1 MTKGGLFKREGQTPT
16 RYRLPLFPRTWYLSK
31 VADPTLHNLVEA
43 GPSRRNALILLFL
56 ASVLALAPLLPLP
69 FIQDD
74 WGVIV
79 HNQDLTLENLPHIAG
94 RAYWDQQLAF
104 EDPWRPGHYLYRPLT
119 VMMFAVE
126 KSVFGSKAWAFRLSN
141 LLLHIASA
149 CLVFT
154 LVVRILAGSSTGRQS
169 AMASAL
175 LFAVHAVHFET
186 VLHIVGRAELGMTAA
201 VLAALVFADKAD
213 KDRRWFGATLAAG
226 MLAVLFKEQGLL
238 CPFLVMGYAAFKA
251 EPWGRATMVKYACL
265 TFVWSGAYLLARDHA
280 IQGYR
285 PQDTILLPLLDY
297 PFWER
302 AAIMASGLVE
312 YLRLM
317 IWPVDPLLDYHH
329 LVATSP
335 RSFAALWP
343 LLGVLIGSVCLLTL
357 ILGVWLKRPLAIVGA
372 GLIIMGL
379 GPVSNLFFPIGA
391 VIAERFLY
399 LPSAGVCILIAGL
412 LQGRLHRKPMVG
424 LLGLFI
430 VFMIFLC
437 WHHTYSFRDPLLLAF
452 RMAERHPEAP
462 SLQNMAALTFE
473 RYGRLDS
480 ARRAWLQQKEVDPEA
495 KEADIGLG
503 RLIVREISAEHGP
516 FLPDGRHD
524 LGLRLRQHLDRLKS
538 MGNYREAPLV
548 RARIHVLLREFD
560 QARIEFLGAALTG
573 GRSSSVRRQA
583 AIAILELE
591 KQGIGSS
598 KLSPELE
605 TELLKLVRPTDPQ

>member
-1 MTKGGLFKREGQTPT
+1 M
-16 RYRLPLFPRTWYLSK
+16 
-31 VADPTLHNLVEA
+31 
-43 GPSRRNALILLFL
+43 
-56 ASVLALAPLLPLP
+56 
-69 FIQDD
+69 
-74 WGVIV
+74 IV

-94 RAYWDQQLAF
+94 RAYWDRQLAF

-141 LLLHIASA
+141 LLLHIVSA
-149 CLVFT
+149 CLVFI

-251 EPWGRATMVKYACL
+251 TPWGRATMVKYACL

-343 LLGVLIGSVCLLTL
+343 LLGGPHRLSLSTDADSGSVAETAVGHRWGGPHYHGVGPSLESLFSHRCRDCGALL
-357 ILGVWLKRPLAIVGA
+357 VLAVGWRLYADCRSAA
-372 GLIIMGL
+372 G
-379 GPVSNLFFPIGA
+379 
-391 VIAERFLY
+391 
-399 LPSAGVCILIAGL
+399 
-412 LQGRLHRKPMVG
+412 
-424 LLGLFI
+424 
-430 VFMIFLC
+430 
-437 WHHTYSFRDPLLLAF
+437 
-452 RMAERHPEAP
+452 AP
-462 SLQNMAALTFE
+462 SSQA
-473 RYGRLDS
+473 
-480 ARRAWLQQKEVDPEA
+480 
-495 KEADIGLG
+495 
-503 RLIVREISAEHGP
+503 HGGP
-516 FLPDGRHD
+516 AGT
-524 LGLRLRQHLDRLKS
+524 
-538 MGNYREAPLV
+538 V
-548 RARIHVLLREFD
+548 
-560 QARIEFLGAALTG
+560 
-573 GRSSSVRRQA
+573 SSS
-583 AIAILELE
+583 
-591 KQGIGSS
+591 S
-598 KLSPELE
+598 
-605 TELLKLVRPTDPQ
+605 